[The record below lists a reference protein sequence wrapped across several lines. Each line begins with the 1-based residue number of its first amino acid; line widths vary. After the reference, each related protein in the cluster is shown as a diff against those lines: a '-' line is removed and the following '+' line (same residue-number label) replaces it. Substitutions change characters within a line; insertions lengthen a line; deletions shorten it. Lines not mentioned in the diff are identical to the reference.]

1 MPKKNA
7 VVDSNISM
15 SDDLGIPSLASV
27 CIDISVHNSE
37 DQLTTGNKT
46 PHNVENFT
54 EHSVE
59 EIVLAEFHAAPT
71 QEVASSASKVSI
83 SSGGSENTIQS
94 TSSVGSVA
102 SLAVG
107 TSASIKQIE
116 VHKVTVKEI
125 IKSLPSLFFGKKR
138 PSFLLVLL
146 VFMAIAVSAPAASTL
161 ILVTLFFVYSLNL
174 SKECV

>member
-7 VVDSNISM
+7 VVDSNIAL

-37 DQLTTGNKT
+37 DQLTTGKT
-46 PHNVENFT
+46 TPNVVNFT

-83 SSGGSENTIQS
+83 SSGGSDHTIQS
-94 TSSVGSVA
+94 ASSVGSVA

-116 VHKVTVKEI
+116 AHKVTVKEI

-161 ILVTLFFVYSLNL
+161 ILVTLFFVY
-174 SKECV
+174 